1 MKILVAAWLW
11 MMTVGLCLVKGNL
24 QHGLI
29 TTTISIPYSH
39 ILHPMLILFLIKLF
53 QFNLPHTSSIILKLI
68 SYFQLTMSIQ
78 NPIILQ
84 GASLNKQAKR
94 RREPRGL
101 TSHLTMISGRE
112 RLWRTSRT
120 IYIVKRQRC
129 TFHFIFKSFTRR
141 AKTKKLPMTS
151 ERFRQLFCIK
161 VSWWALSVVFPC
173 NSPLQPHWSCQS
185 NPAGCCKDYTCRCNI
200 FGTNCRWPLGRLR
213 GNN

>member
-120 IYIVKRQRC
+120 IFIVNLSFSNRLPGEVKLRSSQWPQRDSDSC
-129 TFHFIFKSFTRR
+129 F
-141 AKTKKLPMTS
+141 
-151 ERFRQLFCIK
+151 
-161 VSWWALSVVFPC
+161 VSRWAGELY
-173 NSPLQPHWSCQS
+173 L
-185 NPAGCCKDYTCRCNI
+185 
-200 FGTNCRWPLGRLR
+200 
-213 GNN
+213 